1 MIFFYGKYRIAKLER
16 WEEKKL
22 QSKWVSKA
30 GEKEKEGSGRRR
42 MEGRAGFYQGPDY
55 SWTLTYSDADTCPNA
70 LFIGLPLKY
79 SLPPV
84 PLSVS
89 LSLCL
94 TQLLLPCTF
103 LNSRERASHGR
114 SDFNQESALAGDGL
128 AGGQRKP
135 PEWQGHDEKRCLRCH
150 LLHGL
155 RK

>member
-1 MIFFYGKYRIAKLER
+1 
-16 WEEKKL
+16 
-22 QSKWVSKA
+22 
-30 GEKEKEGSGRRR
+30 

-89 LSLCL
+89 VSLCL

-135 PEWQGHDEKRCLRCH
+135 PECQGHDEKRCLRCH